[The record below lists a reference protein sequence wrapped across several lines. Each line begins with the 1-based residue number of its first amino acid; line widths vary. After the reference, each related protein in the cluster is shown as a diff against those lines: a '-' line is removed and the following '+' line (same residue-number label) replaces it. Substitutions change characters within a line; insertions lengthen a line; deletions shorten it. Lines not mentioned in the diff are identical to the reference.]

1 MLKMIRERS
10 GISSR
15 RSDFACHAVVA
26 RRRVIPSSF
35 GTRHWSFAALVVAIM
50 FSSANLKAAA
60 SVEDSSGITFPPSS
74 AQKWVLPN
82 GLTIIVQEDH
92 SAPVASVQ
100 AWCATGSIDED
111 AHLGAGLSHILEHM
125 LFQGT
130 KTRGKNEI
138 AQQIQDV
145 GGYINA
151 YTSFDRTV
159 FWIDVPKDGVATAL
173 GVLTDAMMNSTLP
186 PEEYRKEQEVIR
198 REFAMGM
205 DDPDRVAGLLL
216 FGTAYQRHPYRFPV
230 IGEIEIYNQLTQEQV
245 MQYYKTRY
253 VPNNLTFIVVG
264 DVDAEKVRQQLTE
277 LFTPYPEKSLK
288 PVFIPA
294 EPPQLGWREVHR
306 EFPTELTHLSLAW
319 HIPEVTNP
327 DVPALD
333 LLSTIL
339 GDGRSSRLY
348 RRVRE
353 EAGLAFGIGAF
364 SYTPG
369 DPGLFGIDAT
379 VDPKKREAAEQ
390 LVMGIVDEVK
400 QAGVT
405 AEELTKAKKIL
416 LSHHLGALTTMRG
429 QASDIGS
436 NWLLT
441 RNLNFSRDYLAAV
454 QKVTLDDIK
463 RVAANYLTDSNL
475 TVVSLNPKGSLA
487 AKAEGPKVAAA
498 AEIEKFELSNGLR
511 LLVREDRR
519 LPLVAMGAVF
529 RGGLLAETPQ
539 TNGITRLMAKV
550 LLKGTKTR
558 TAEQIA
564 NQIEAVGGSIS
575 SDAGNNSFS
584 VSLDVTKPDV
594 KLGVELLSDVLLN
607 ATMPEK
613 AIAREKEIQI
623 AAIQQEDEQLTS
635 VARNIMRQALFPQ
648 HPYALRTNGSVES
661 VRRLTQKDLLE
672 FRDRYMVAK
681 NGVIFVFGDVKAAEV
696 KQLFEKALGGMKPG
710 MLALTDMHPA
720 SPLSGIETVE
730 SRKEK
735 AQGVI
740 MVGFRGASI
749 SSPDRHALELID
761 EASSDLGSR
770 FFVRIRE
777 QMGLAYYVGASQM
790 QGLVP
795 GLFAFYL
802 GTDPQKIEPV
812 KTALLDEIHK
822 LANDGLTN
830 QELARAKK
838 KLIGQQE
845 IANQSN
851 EAFGYQCALEE
862 LYGLGF
868 DYYKRLEHD
877 VDAVTL
883 DDIKRVAAKY
893 FRDQP
898 YVLATVRPPE
908 GSAAAK
914 QK

>member
-1 MLKMIRERS
+1 
-10 GISSR
+10 
-15 RSDFACHAVVA
+15 
-26 RRRVIPSSF
+26 
-35 GTRHWSFAALVVAIM
+35 
-50 FSSANLKAAA
+50 
-60 SVEDSSGITFPPSS
+60 
-74 AQKWVLPN
+74 
-82 GLTIIVQEDH
+82 
-92 SAPVASVQ
+92 
-100 AWCATGSIDED
+100 
-111 AHLGAGLSHILEHM
+111 M
-125 LFQGT
+125 LFKGT
-130 KTRGKNEI
+130 KTRSTNQI

-145 GGYINA
+145 GGYVNA

-205 DDPDRVAGLLL
+205 DDPDRVAGLIL

-277 LFTPYPEKSLK
+277 LFAPYPEKSLK

-294 EPPQLGWREVHR
+294 EPPQLGRREVHR

-348 RRVRE
+348 QRVRE

-390 LVMGIVDEVK
+390 LAMGIVDEVK

-475 TVVSLNPKGSLA
+475 TVVSLNPKGSLTT
-487 AKAEGPKVAAA
+487 KAEGPKVAAA

-564 NQIEAVGGSIS
+564 NQIEAVGGSMS
-575 SDAGNNSFS
+575 SDAGNNSFNVS
-584 VSLDVTKPDV
+584 VDVTKPDV

-623 AAIQQEDEQLTS
+623 AAIQQEEEQLTS

-661 VRRLTQKDLLE
+661 VQRLTQKDLLE
-672 FRDRYMVAK
+672 FRDRYVVAK

-710 MLALTDMHPA
+710 TLALTDVHPA
-720 SPLSGIETVE
+720 PPLSGIETVG

-830 QELARAKK
+830 EELERAKK

-862 LYGLGF
+862 IYGLGF

-877 VDAVTL
+877 VDAVRL

>member
-1 MLKMIRERS
+1 MIR
-10 GISSR
+10 
-15 RSDFACHAVVA
+15 FA
-26 RRRVIPSSF
+26 PSL
-35 GTRHWSFAALVVAIM
+35 ALVVAIM
-50 FSSANLKAAA
+50 LTSANLKAAPLD
-60 SVEDSSGITFPPSS
+60 DSSVITFPPSS
-74 AQKWVLPN
+74 AQKWILPN
-82 GLTIIVQEDH
+82 GLTIIVQEDR

-125 LFQGT
+125 LFKGT
-130 KTRGKNEI
+130 KTRSTNQI
-138 AQQIQDV
+138 AQKIQDV

-173 GVLTDAMMNSTLP
+173 DILADAMMNSTLP
-186 PEEYRKEQEVIR
+186 PEEYQKEQEVIR

-205 DDPDRVAGLLL
+205 DDPDRMAGLLL
-216 FGTAYQRHPYRFPV
+216 FATAYQRHPYRFPV

-253 VPNNLTFIVVG
+253 VPNNLTFLVVG
-264 DVDAEKVRQQLTE
+264 DVDAQKVRQQLTE
-277 LFTPYPEKSLK
+277 LFKPYPEKSLK

-294 EPPQLGWREVHR
+294 EPPQLGRREVHQ
-306 EFPTELTHLSLAW
+306 EFPTELMHLSLAW

-353 EAGLAFGIGAF
+353 EAGLAFHIAAF

-379 VDPKKREAAEQ
+379 LDPKKREAAEQ
-390 LVMGIVDEVK
+390 LVLRILDEVK
-400 QAGVT
+400 QTGVT
-405 AEELTKAKKIL
+405 AEELAKAKKMS
-416 LSHHLGALTTMRG
+416 LSQHLGALTTMRG

-441 RNLNFSRDYLAAV
+441 RNLNFSRDYLDAV

-463 RVAANYLTDSNL
+463 RVAATYLTESNL
-475 TVVSLNPKGSLA
+475 TVVSLNPKASLA
-487 AKAEGPKVAAA
+487 GKSEGTKVTAAG
-498 AEIEKFELSNGLR
+498 EIQEFELSNGLR
-511 LLVREDRR
+511 ILVREDPR
-519 LPLVAMGAVF
+519 LPLVAIGAVF
-529 RGGLLAETPQ
+529 RSGLLAETAQ

-564 NQIEAVGGSIS
+564 NEIEAVGGSIS
-575 SDAGNNSFS
+575 SEASNNTFNI
-584 VSLDVTKPDV
+584 SLEVTKPDI
-594 KLGVELLSDVLLN
+594 KLAVGLLADVLRN

-623 AAIQQEDEQLTS
+623 AAIQQEEEQLTT
-635 VARNIMRQALFPQ
+635 VARNILRQALFTQ

-661 VRRLTQKDLLE
+661 VQRLTQKDLLN
-672 FRDRYMVAK
+672 FRDHYVVAK

-710 MLALTDMHPA
+710 TLALTDARPA
-720 SPLSGIETVE
+720 APLSKTETVE
-730 SRKEK
+730 SRKDK

-740 MVGFRGASI
+740 MVGYRGADI
-749 SSPDRHALELID
+749 FSPDRYALELID

-812 KTALLDEIHK
+812 KTALLDEIRK
-822 LANDGLTN
+822 LANDGLTSE
-830 QELARAKK
+830 ELARAKK

-851 EAFGYQCALEE
+851 AAFGYHCALDE

-868 DYYKRLEHD
+868 NYYKQLEHD

>member
-1 MLKMIRERS
+1 MTFLRS
-10 GISSR
+10 L
-15 RSDFACHAVVA
+15 VVNFL
-26 RRRVIPSSF
+26 S
-35 GTRHWSFAALVVAIM
+35 AALLFGMV
-50 FSSANLKAAA
+50 NLKAAPTEHPA
-60 SVEDSSGITFPPSS
+60 AITFPAST
-74 AQKWVLPN
+74 AQKWILPN
-82 GLTIIVQEDH
+82 GLTIIVQEDR

-100 AWCATGSIDED
+100 AWCATGSIYED
-111 AHLGAGLSHILEHM
+111 QHLGAGLSHILEHM
-125 LFQGT
+125 LFKGT
-130 KTRGKNEI
+130 KTRSTNQI
-138 AQQIQDV
+138 AQKIQDV

-159 FWIDVPKDGVATAL
+159 FWIDVPKDGVSSAL
-173 GVLTDAMMNSTLP
+173 DILADAMMNSTLP
-186 PEEYRKEQEVIR
+186 PEEYQKEQEVIR

-205 DDPDRVAGLLL
+205 DDPDRMTGLLL
-216 FGTAYQRHPYRFPV
+216 FATAYQRHPYRFPV
-230 IGEIEIYNQLTQEQV
+230 IGELEIYNQLTQEQV

-253 VPNNLTFIVVG
+253 VPNNLTFVVVG
-264 DVDAEKVRQQLTE
+264 DVDAEKVRQQLAE
-277 LFTPYPEKSLK
+277 LFKLYPEESLK
-288 PVFIPA
+288 PLFIPA
-294 EPPQLGWREVHR
+294 EPPQLGRREVHQ
-306 EFPTELTHLSLAW
+306 EFATELTHLSLAW
-319 HIPEVTNP
+319 HIPELTNP

-339 GDGRSSRLY
+339 GEGRSSRLY

-353 EAGLAFGIGAF
+353 EAGLAFSISAF

-390 LVMGIVDEVK
+390 LALRIVDEVK
-400 QAGVT
+400 NAGVT
-405 AEELTKAKKIL
+405 TEELAKAKKIM
-416 LSHHLGALTTMRG
+416 LSHHLGTLTTMRG
-429 QASDIGS
+429 QAADIGS

-441 RNLNFSRDYLAAV
+441 RDLNFSRHYLDAV
-454 QKVTLDDIK
+454 QKVTVKDIES
-463 RVAANYLTDSNL
+463 VAATYLTEKNL
-475 TVVSLNPKGSLA
+475 TVISLNPKGSLVG
-487 AKAEGPKVAAA
+487 KAEGAKAVAAG
-498 AEIEKFELSNGLR
+498 EIQKFDLSNGLR
-511 LLVREDRR
+511 LLVREDPR

-539 TNGITRLMAKV
+539 DNGITRLMAKV

-564 NQIEAVGGSIS
+564 NDIEAVGGSIS

-584 VSLDVTKPDV
+584 VSVDVTNPDV
-594 KLGVELLSDVLLN
+594 KLGLDLLSDVLLN

-623 AAIQQEDEQLTS
+623 AAIQQEEEQLTT

-648 HPYALRTNGSVES
+648 HPYALRSNGSVES
-661 VRRLTQKDLLE
+661 VQRLTQKELLE
-672 FRDRYMVAK
+672 FRDRYVVAK
-681 NGVIFVFGDVKAAEV
+681 NGVVLVFGDVKASEV
-696 KQLFEKALGGMKPG
+696 KQLVEQTLGKMKPG
-710 MLALTDMHPA
+710 ALALTDAKP
-720 SPLSGIETVE
+720 SVPLGKPETVE
-730 SRKEK
+730 SHKDK

-740 MVGFRGASI
+740 MVGFRGASL
-749 SSPDRHALELID
+749 SSPDRYALDLID

-770 FFVRIRE
+770 FFIRIRE
-777 QMGLAYYVGASQM
+777 QMGLAYYVGAGQM

-795 GLFAFYL
+795 GLFSFYL

-822 LANDGLTN
+822 LANDGLTPE
-830 QELARAKK
+830 ELVRAKK

-851 EAFGYQCALEE
+851 DAFGYHCALDE

-868 DYYKRLEHD
+868 NYYKRLDHD
-877 VDAVTL
+877 VNAVTL
-883 DDIKRVAAKY
+883 DAIKQVAAKY

-908 GSAAAK
+908 K
-914 QK
+914 K

>member
-1 MLKMIRERS
+1 MTNDE
-10 GISSR
+10 
-15 RSDFACHAVVA
+15 A
-26 RRRVIPSSF
+26 RRKPECS
-35 GTRHWSFAALVVAIM
+35 
-50 FSSANLKAAA
+50 
-60 SVEDSSGITFPPSS
+60 TFPPSS

-82 GLTIIVQEDH
+82 GLTIIVQEDR

-125 LFQGT
+125 LFKGT
-130 KTRGKNEI
+130 KTRSTNEI
-138 AQQIQDV
+138 AQKIQDV

-277 LFTPYPEKSLK
+277 LFAPYPEKSLQ

-294 EPPQLGWREVHR
+294 EPPQLGRREVHR

-405 AEELTKAKKIL
+405 AEELAKAKKIL

-429 QASDIGS
+429 QASDVGS

-475 TVVSLNPKGSLA
+475 TVVSLNPKGSLTT
-487 AKAEGPKVAAA
+487 KAEGPKVAAA

-564 NQIEAVGGSIS
+564 NQIEAVGGSMS
-575 SDAGNNSFS
+575 SDAGNNSFNVS
-584 VSLDVTKPDV
+584 VDVTRPDV

-623 AAIQQEDEQLTS
+623 AAIQQEEEQLTT

-661 VRRLTQKDLLE
+661 VQRLTQKDLLE
-672 FRDRYMVAK
+672 FRDRYVVAK
-681 NGVIFVFGDVKAAEV
+681 NGVIFVFGDVKA
-696 KQLFEKALGGMKPG
+696 G
-710 MLALTDMHPA
+710 
-720 SPLSGIETVE
+720 
-730 SRKEK
+730 R
-735 AQGVI
+735 
-740 MVGFRGASI
+740 
-749 SSPDRHALELID
+749 
-761 EASSDLGSR
+761 
-770 FFVRIRE
+770 
-777 QMGLAYYVGASQM
+777 
-790 QGLVP
+790 
-795 GLFAFYL
+795 
-802 GTDPQKIEPV
+802 
-812 KTALLDEIHK
+812 
-822 LANDGLTN
+822 
-830 QELARAKK
+830 
-838 KLIGQQE
+838 
-845 IANQSN
+845 
-851 EAFGYQCALEE
+851 
-862 LYGLGF
+862 
-868 DYYKRLEHD
+868 
-877 VDAVTL
+877 
-883 DDIKRVAAKY
+883 
-893 FRDQP
+893 
-898 YVLATVRPPE
+898 
-908 GSAAAK
+908 
-914 QK
+914 